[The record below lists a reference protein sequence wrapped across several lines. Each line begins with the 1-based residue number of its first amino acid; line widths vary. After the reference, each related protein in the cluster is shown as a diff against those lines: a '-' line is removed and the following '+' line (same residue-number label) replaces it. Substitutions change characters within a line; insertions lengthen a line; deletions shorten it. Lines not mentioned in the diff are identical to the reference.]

1 EAQRREVVRLFL
13 VVDPLQDGRGAAAAI
28 FLGPGDAG
36 VTSGGLLAL
45 PGLGLLQEIGI
56 VAAGAEAAL
65 VVALARGVGVEPG
78 AHLLAERGFFR
89 RVVEVHDLLLHL
101 LPPLRGLREGAAAYV
116 AFFCSSRLT
125 SLSFQAIGPP
135 SESAR
140 TRARRQWNWVSA
152 SQEKPM
158 PPWVWTCSLEA

>member
-13 VVDPLQDGRGAAAAI
+13 LVDHLQDGRGAAAAI

-36 VTSGGLLAL
+36 VTGRRLPVL

-101 LPPLRGLREGAAAYV
+101 LPPLSRTPRRGGSLRRILLLQPADQLVLPGDRATQRERQDAGAAV
-116 AFFCSSRLT
+116 MELGVG
-125 SLSFQAIGPP
+125 LPG
-135 SESAR
+135 
-140 TRARRQWNWVSA
+140 
-152 SQEKPM
+152 
-158 PPWVWTCSLEA
+158 EADAAMGL